1 MCATIADTSTQST
14 GTIAKN
20 ARNPNSSTYIINTK
34 TMSGKKMKKLRKA
47 AAQIAVKL
55 PERNYSAI
63 VGTYL
68 PIGSTITGSFEKA
81 TSGMIQRRVEE
92 FPRNRM
98 RVAKNAV
105 AWEVKMG
112 RMKI

>member
-1 MCATIADTSTQST
+1 
-14 GTIAKN
+14 
-20 ARNPNSSTYIINTK
+20 
-34 TMSGKKMKKLRKA
+34 MSGKKMKKLRKA

-63 VGTYL
+63 VGTYI
-68 PIGSTITGSFEKA
+68 PVGSPNPNAPGYTGS
-81 TSGMIQRRVEE
+81 SMIHRRIEQ